1 MLDGTWYCDGWDPN
15 LKILHRVRATLFDGA
30 SDFQRIQVLDTHGF
44 GRMLVIDGLPQAA
57 ESDESIYA
65 RAFTWPPLLAF
76 EHGGPTTEDPQTPFG
91 HGGPATQDPQT
102 PFGGPTR
109 VLITGGGDGHVAR
122 EALRFPGVRRVVV
135 CDIDPLVTQV
145 TRELMPFMWG
155 AAPDDG
161 RLEIRHEDAFT
172 YLAALAP
179 GSFDVVI
186 SDITDPSGEG
196 TASHHLYSGEYVQ
209 LIKRALTPGGICSAQ
224 AQELSVRD
232 ASYHGRIRALLGG
245 GFAYQRFA
253 AVYVPSFGYP
263 EGFVHASDD
272 AAALAIPA
280 DVVADRL
287 RAAGLG
293 ADPLFDAAV
302 YEAMFVLPPSLRA

>member
-15 LKILHRVRATLFDGA
+15 LKILHRIRATLFDGA
-30 SDFQRIQVLDTHGF
+30 SAFQRVQVLDTHGF

-57 ESDESIYA
+57 ETDEGVYA
-65 RAFTWPPLLAF
+65 RAFTWPPLLARAF
-76 EHGGPTTEDPQTPFG
+76 
-91 HGGPATQDPQT
+91 GPAARA
-102 PFGGPTR
+102 R

-122 EALRFPGVRRVVV
+122 EALRFTGVARVVV

-155 AAPDDG
+155 GEAADT
-161 RLEIRHEDAFT
+161 RLEVRHEDALT
-172 YLAALAP
+172 YLANLAP

-196 TASHHLYSGEYVQ
+196 TASHHLYSDDYAQ
-209 LIKRALTPGGICSAQ
+209 RIKRVLAPGGICAVQ

-232 ASYHGRIRALLGG
+232 ASDHVRIRKLLGRA
-245 GFAYQRFA
+245 FAHLRFA

-263 EGFVHASDD
+263 EGFVFASDD
-272 AAALAIPA
+272 PAALTLPGS
-280 DVVADRL
+280 VVTERL
-287 RAAGLG
+287 RAAGLDD
-293 ADPLFDAAV
+293 DPYFDAAV
-302 YEAMFVLPPSLRA
+302 YEAMFVVPPALRA

>member
-1 MLDGTWYCDGWDPN
+1 VLDGTWYCDGWDPN
-15 LKILHRVRATLFDGA
+15 LKILHRLRATLFEGA
-30 SDFQRIQVLDTHGF
+30 SAFQQIQVLDTHGF

-57 ESDESIYA
+57 ESDEGVYA
-65 RAFTWPPLLAF
+65 RAFVWPPLLAQK
-76 EHGGPTTEDPQTPFG
+76 GG
-91 HGGPATQDPQT
+91 
-102 PFGGPTR
+102 TR

-122 EALRFPGVRRVVV
+122 EALRFPDVSRVVV

-145 TRELMPFMWG
+145 TRDLMPFMWG
-155 AAPDDG
+155 KAAQDP
-161 RLEIRHEDAFT
+161 RLEVRHEDALA

-196 TASHHLYSGEYVQ
+196 SASHHLYSDDYVRR
-209 LIKRALTPGGICSAQ
+209 IKRVLAPGGVCAAQ

-232 ASYHGRIRALLGG
+232 ASYHARIRALLGG
-245 GFAYQRFA
+245 AFAHLRFA

-263 EGFVHASDD
+263 EGFVYASDD
-272 AAALAIPA
+272 PAALAVPSPEVTA
-280 DVVADRL
+280 RL

-293 ADPLFDAAV
+293 DDPLFDAAV
-302 YEAMFVLPPSLRA
+302 YEAMFVLPPGIR